1 MKRWRESAWLVV
13 ALPSL
18 AVVVALFFVPFLRS
32 AVTSFTDKAGNWTLQ
47 NYAMVWRLYVED
59 ILFTI
64 FVSAVSL
71 VIVLVIAVLVSGF
84 VRIYGGGLVEFL
96 FKIPLF
102 VPFVVVGH
110 AMRVFLAPHGL
121 LNSALAQVGLVNLD
135 NPPSI
140 TTLFGAGIIISLAWK
155 NMALAILL
163 TLGAFQSVGNTFLE
177 AARNFGAGWFRQVK
191 DVLLPMSLTSIAV
204 AAVLI
209 FTSMLASFSIP
220 MMIGKGE
227 GPQMVMIDVY
237 YRIVQHNDYGVANAL
252 GVVSYLTASGAAIY
266 YLTSVTK
273 KG

>member
-1 MKRWRESAWLVV
+1 MKRWRETPWLVV

-18 AVVVALFFVPFLRS
+18 AVVIALFVVPFFRS
-32 AVTSFTDKAGNWTLQ
+32 AITSLIDKEGNLTFANYVT
-47 NYAMVWRLYVED
+47 VWRLYRED
-59 ILFTI
+59 IVFTI
-64 FVSAVSL
+64 LVSAVSL
-71 VIVLVIAVLVSGF
+71 VVVLAVGVLVSGF
-84 VRIYGGGLVEFL
+84 IRVYGGGLVEFL

-121 LNSALAQVGLVNLD
+121 LNSALAQFGLINLD
-135 NPPSI
+135 NPPAI
-140 TTLFGAGIIISLAWK
+140 TNIFGAGIIVSLAWK
-155 NMALAILL
+155 NMAMAILL
-163 TLGAFQSVGNTFLE
+163 ILGAFESVGNTYLE

-266 YLTSVTK
+266 YLRSVTK

>member
-1 MKRWRESAWLVV
+1 MKRWRESLWLLV
-13 ALPSL
+13 AAPSL
-18 AVVVALFFVPFLRS
+18 AVVVALFFLPFLRS
-32 AVTSFTDKAGNWTLQ
+32 AYTSFTDEAGLFTLQ
-47 NYAMVWRLYVED
+47 NYATAYRLYAVD
-59 ILFTI
+59 VLYTI
-64 FVSAVSL
+64 FVSSVSL
-71 VIVLVIAVLVSGF
+71 LIVLIIGVLVSGF
-84 VRIYGGGLVEFL
+84 IRIYGGGLVEFL

-140 TTLFGAGIIISLAWK
+140 AFSWVGISVSLAWK

-163 TLGAFQSVGNTFLE
+163 ILGAFQSVGNTYLE
-177 AARNFGAGWFRQVK
+177 AARNFGANWFRQVK
-191 DVLLPMSLTSIAV
+191 DVLLPMSLTSVAV

-220 MMIGKGE
+220 MMIGTGKGA
-227 GPQMVMIDVY
+227 QMLMIDVY
-237 YRIVQHNDYGVANAL
+237 YRIVYQHDYGVANAL

-266 YLTSVTK
+266 YLRSVTK

>member
-1 MKRWRESAWLVV
+1 MKRWRESLWLLV
-13 ALPSL
+13 AVPAL
-18 AVVVALFFVPFLRS
+18 AVVVALFVIPFFRS
-32 AVTSFTDKAGNWTLQ
+32 AVTSFTDRQGHFTLA
-47 NYAMVWRLYVED
+47 NYVTVWHLYAKDV
-59 ILFTI
+59 LFTI
-64 FVSAVSL
+64 VVSAVSL
-71 VIVLVIAVLVSGF
+71 LAVLVIGVLVSGF

-121 LNSALAQVGLVNLD
+121 LNSGLAQLGLVNLD

-140 TTLFGAGIIISLAWK
+140 TTVFGAGIIISLAWK

-163 TLGAFQSVGNTFLE
+163 ILGAFESVGNTYLE

-220 MMIGKGE
+220 MMIGQGQ

-237 YRIVQHNDYGVANAL
+237 YRIVQHTDYGVANAL

-266 YLTSVTK
+266 YLRSVTK

>member
-47 NYAMVWRLYVED
+47 NYSTVWRLYAED

-71 VIVLVIAVLVSGF
+71 VIVLIIAVLVSGF
-84 VRIYGGGLVEFL
+84 IRIYGGGLVEFL

-140 TTLFGAGIIISLAWK
+140 ITLFGAGIIVSLAWK

-163 TLGAFQSVGNTFLE
+163 TLGAFQSVGDTFLE

-220 MMIGKGE
+220 MMIGQGE

-266 YLTSVTK
+266 YLSTVTK

>member
-1 MKRWRESAWLVV
+1 MKRWRESLWLVTGV
-13 ALPSL
+13 PAL
-18 AVVVALFFVPFLRS
+18 AVVIALFVVPFFRS
-32 AVTSFTDKAGNWTLQ
+32 AVTSFLDKEGHFTFA
-47 NYAMVWRLYVED
+47 NYVTVWHLYAED
-59 ILFTI
+59 VLFTI
-64 FVSAVSL
+64 GISAVSL
-71 VIVLVIAVLVSGF
+71 VAVLIIGVLVSGF
-84 VRIYGGGLVEFL
+84 IRIYGGGVVEFL

-135 NPPSI
+135 NPPAI
-140 TTLFGAGIIISLAWK
+140 TNIFGAGIIVSLAWK

-163 TLGAFQSVGNTFLE
+163 ILGAFQSVGNTYLE

-220 MMIGKGE
+220 MMIGQGQ

-266 YLTSVTK
+266 YLRSVTK